1 VASFPS
7 ARLVL
12 PETSSTAQKFL
23 SLTMPPDTVQS
34 VRVLVQGRP
43 DHLEDGREPLDFVL
57 RNVATG
63 EQAVYHSVFMGP
75 HEH

>member
-1 VASFPS
+1 
-7 ARLVL
+7 
-12 PETSSTAQKFL
+12 
-23 SLTMPPDTVQS
+23 
-34 VRVLVQGRP
+34 VRVLVQGQP

-57 RNVATG
+57 RNIATG